1 MNSTIKY
8 YSFYLLILLGFSCK
22 KDEKQDVN
30 TSLPSIE
37 TLGVVSRFGTTAIL
51 KGSLIAQGG
60 SDITEKGIVYSTNSK
75 PENQDQ
81 KIIIKSKSISLGA
94 YQDTITIDKGLTYYF
109 KAYAINKYG
118 TVYGKEDT
126 LKIGLPSVVISI
138 PFSGNTS
145 WTLSGKIVSDGG
157 GNVSESGVFFSDKRE
172 GLTEDNKISGSGI
185 DSKGEFS
192 ILIPNLQLEKK
203 YYFRPFTRNE
213 KGINLGPIGFFS
225 TPVLDKDSLY
235 QTACLENQMWM
246 KSDLRRSV
254 YNDGSPIS
262 KIEID
267 SNWVK
272 AKEGSY
278 FTTTKRNFLYNSYAI
293 VSPKG
298 LCPPGWKLPNDQ
310 DWINLMDPLG
320 GWEVS
325 GTVLKQAGVN
335 SFSASFGGVK
345 DPNGSVRLLDSFGYY
360 WISTTDTNS
369 LNVRS
374 INDLEKGFYLYP
386 VSKGTGASVRC
397 FKEILN

>member
-185 DSKGEFS
+185 DSKGDF
-192 ILIPNLQLEKK
+192 
-203 YYFRPFTRNE
+203 
-213 KGINLGPIGFFS
+213 
-225 TPVLDKDSLY
+225 
-235 QTACLENQMWM
+235 
-246 KSDLRRSV
+246 
-254 YNDGSPIS
+254 
-262 KIEID
+262 
-267 SNWVK
+267 
-272 AKEGSY
+272 
-278 FTTTKRNFLYNSYAI
+278 
-293 VSPKG
+293 
-298 LCPPGWKLPNDQ
+298 
-310 DWINLMDPLG
+310 
-320 GWEVS
+320 
-325 GTVLKQAGVN
+325 
-335 SFSASFGGVK
+335 
-345 DPNGSVRLLDSFGYY
+345 
-360 WISTTDTNS
+360 
-369 LNVRS
+369 
-374 INDLEKGFYLYP
+374 
-386 VSKGTGASVRC
+386 
-397 FKEILN
+397 